1 LQVQNGA
8 PEKLPQRRNSISRA
22 FTQYHTQCWYR
33 IWYNSGT
40 MATTRKITVE
50 LPQELL
56 EKAQRASGTG
66 VTQTV
71 RAGLQLVAASQT
83 YARLRKL
90 RGKVRFTRTA
100 AELKADR

>member
-1 LQVQNGA
+1 
-8 PEKLPQRRNSISRA
+8 
-22 FTQYHTQCWYR
+22 
-33 IWYNSGT
+33 

-50 LPQELL
+50 VPQELL

-71 RAGLQLVAASQT
+71 RAGLQLVAASRT
-83 YARLRKL
+83 YGRLRKL
-90 RGKVRFTRTA
+90 RGKVRFTGTV